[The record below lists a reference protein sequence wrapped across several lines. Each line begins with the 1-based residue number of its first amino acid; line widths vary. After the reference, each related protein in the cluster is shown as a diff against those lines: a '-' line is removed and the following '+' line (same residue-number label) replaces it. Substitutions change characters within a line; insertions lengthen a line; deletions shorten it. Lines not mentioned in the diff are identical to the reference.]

1 MAFGEAAELG
11 RFGLVVAVAHS
22 VVYYLKIM
30 ASLVGKQLGGRTY
43 YYLVES
49 ARVAGKPRIVAQ
61 QYLGSAEEV
70 AARLSQAGPGEPSG
84 TRHRAFGDLAAAWSV
99 LERLQVAATIDQVVG
114 ARRADAACSVGTYL
128 ALACLNRVVAPRS
141 KLGFAAWWQAT
152 AGDRL
157 VRLPAAALDHRR
169 FWDAMHAV
177 RPAQLVACERRITTR
192 MVEVFG
198 LDLSGLVLDMT
209 NFATFIDSAN
219 ARSQLAQ
226 RGHAKQKRFD
236 LRLVGVGLVVT
247 RDGGVPILHHAY
259 QGNRPDVTQF
269 AGVIDELVRRFG
281 ALAHADQGLTVV
293 YDAGCDSAANQAVV
307 EASGVHFVGSLVPS
321 DHPDLLAVGR
331 RRYRAV
337 DQRFPGLT
345 AFQAR
350 TRALGADRRVVVTHS
365 ESFHQAQARG
375 FEQTLTTARR
385 RLGALQARLARGKT
399 RRPRAAVEAEVRQI
413 LAPRWLDRV
422 VSWELQGTTPA
433 SLRLQWR
440 TDPLA
445 KRRLAREVFGK
456 RILFTDH
463 DDWPVDQV
471 VAAYRAQADV
481 EAGFRQLKDPK
492 VVSFSPMF
500 HWTDRHVRVHAFY
513 CVLALAV
520 AHLLRRQAAQAGIAL
535 SVRELLA
542 TLAGIQ
548 ETVLLYQGSRGR
560 PRARH
565 VLTEMD
571 PVQQRLFDLF
581 GLDAYAPSR

>member
-1 MAFGEAAELG
+1 M
-11 RFGLVVAVAHS
+11 
-22 VVYYLKIM
+22 VYYLKIM
-30 ASLVGKQLGGRTY
+30 ASLVGKQLAGRTY

-49 ARVAGKPRIVAQ
+49 ARVAGKPRIVSQ
-61 QYLGSAEEV
+61 HYLGSADEL
-70 AARLSQAGPGEPSG
+70 AARLSQTGPGEPTG

-99 LERLQVAATIDQVVG
+99 LQRLDVVGVIDQIVG
-114 ARRADAACSVGTYL
+114 ARRTDAAGSVGTYL
-128 ALACLNRVVAPRS
+128 ALATLNRVVAPRS
-141 KLGFAAWWQAT
+141 KLGFAAWWQTT

-169 FWDAMHAV
+169 FWDAMHAI
-177 RPAQLVACERRITTR
+177 RPAQLIACERQITAR

-219 ARSQLAQ
+219 TRSQLAQ

-269 AGVIDELVRRFG
+269 AGVIDELVSRFG
-281 ALAHADQGLTVV
+281 ALAGTTAGLTVV
-293 YDAGCDSAANQAVV
+293 YDAGCDSAANQAVI
-307 EASGVHFVGSLVPS
+307 EASGMHFVGSLIPS
-321 DHPDLLAVGR
+321 DHPGLLAVGK
-331 RRYRAV
+331 RRYLVV
-337 DQRFPGLT
+337 DHEQFPGLT

-350 TRALGADRRVVVTHS
+350 THALGADRRVIVTHS
-365 ESFHQAQARG
+365 DRFHQAQARG

-399 RRPRAAVEAEVRQI
+399 RRPRAAVEAEIRQL

-422 VSWELQGTTPA
+422 ISWDLQGSDPP
-433 SLRLQWR
+433 SLRLSWR
-440 TDPLA
+440 TDPAA
-445 KRRLAREVFGK
+445 KRRLASEVFGK
-456 RILFTDH
+456 RILFTDRG
-463 DDWPVDQV
+463 DWPVDEV

-500 HWTDRHVRVHAFY
+500 HWTDPHIRVHVFY

-520 AHLLRRQAAQAGIAL
+520 AHLLRRQAAQAGIVV

-542 TLAGIQ
+542 ALAGIQ
-548 ETVLLYQGSRGR
+548 ETVLLYQGTRGR

-565 VLTEMD
+565 VLTQLD
-571 PVQQRLFDLF
+571 PTQQRLFDLF
-581 GLDAYAPSR
+581 GLGAYAPRR

>member
-1 MAFGEAAELG
+1 
-11 RFGLVVAVAHS
+11 
-22 VVYYLKIM
+22 M

-61 QYLGSAEEV
+61 QYLGSAEEL
-70 AARLSQAGPGEPSG
+70 AARLSQAGPGEPTG

-99 LERLQVAATIDQVVG
+99 LERLEVAAIIDQVVG

-128 ALACLNRVVAPRS
+128 ALATLNRVVAPRS

-169 FWDAMHAV
+169 FWDAMHAIG
-177 RPAQLVACERRITTR
+177 PAQLVACERRIAAR

-198 LDLSGLVLDMT
+198 LDLQGLVLDMT

-219 ARSQLAQ
+219 ARNQLAQ
-226 RGHAKQKRFD
+226 RGHAKQQRFD
-236 LRLVGVGLVVT
+236 LRLVGMGMVVT

-269 AGVIDELVRRFG
+269 TAVIDELIGRFG
-281 ALAHADQGLTVV
+281 QLVGAGEQGLTVV
-293 YDAGCDSAANQAVV
+293 YDAGCDSAANQAVI
-307 EASGVHFVGSLVPS
+307 EAAGVHFVGSLRPS

-331 RRYRAV
+331 RRYRTV
-337 DQRFPGLT
+337 DDERFPGLT
-345 AFQAR
+345 AFQTR
-350 TRALGADRRVVVTHS
+350 THALGADRRVIVTHS
-365 ESFHQAQARG
+365 QRFHQAQARG
-375 FEQTLTTARR
+375 FEQTLTKARR
-385 RLGALQARLARGKT
+385 RLGALQARLARGHT

-413 LAPRWLDRV
+413 LAARWLDRV
-422 VSWELQGTTPA
+422 ISWELAGTTPA
-433 SLRLQWR
+433 SLRLSWH
-440 TDPLA
+440 TDPAA
-445 KRRLAREVFGK
+445 KRRLAAEVFGK
-456 RILFTDH
+456 RLLFTDH
-463 DDWPVDQV
+463 DDWPLAQV

-500 HWTDRHVRVHAFY
+500 HWTDQKIRVHVFY

-535 SVRELLA
+535 SVRELLV

-548 ETVLLYQGSRGR
+548 ETVLLYQGARGR

-571 PVQQRLFDLF
+571 RTQQRLYDLF